1 MRRLL
6 ICTLNCLLLFGCG
19 SSETTD
25 DQQTGTQTDEN
36 AETLA
41 MSPLPPV
48 SGKEAYLE
56 HCAGCHD
63 TGISGA
69 PVVGDHSYWDKR
81 SKLWQAVL
89 MDHAKTGY
97 LNMPAKGGRP
107 DLPDRTIDAAVEYM
121 LEITYPNSPA
131 DQ

>member
-1 MRRLL
+1 MRQLL
-6 ICTLNCLLLFGCG
+6 LCTLSCLLLFAC
-19 SSETTD
+19 SSDEIAGDPNTD
-25 DQQTGTQTDEN
+25 AS
-36 AETLA
+36 AESLA

-56 HCAGCHD
+56 HCAGCHE

-69 PVVGDHSYWDKR
+69 PVVGDHSYWKTR
-81 SKLWQAVL
+81 SRLWQAVL

-97 LNMPAKGGRP
+97 LDMPAKGGRP
-107 DLPDRTIDAAVEYM
+107 DLTDRTIDAAVEYM
-121 LEITYPNSPA
+121 LEITYPNTPP